1 MKNKIYQM
9 LKRFN
14 ELNSTTYLSASDK
27 ANKYG
32 QYNRSMNLTKF
43 VYQEFIGKEIN
54 NMKIIN
60 ILYGGSDKKTL
71 LIQLKDNSIVYS
83 INDDILLHNVSVYN
97 RKDAVILSKIIL
109 KANPNSKYK
118 NVNNIKI
125 ENY

>member
-1 MKNKIYQM
+1 M

-32 QYNRSMNLTKF
+32 QYNRAMNLTKF

-60 ILYGGSDKKTL
+60 ILYGGTDKKTL
-71 LIQLKDNSIVYS
+71 LIQLKDSSIVYS
-83 INDDILLHNVSVYN
+83 INDDILLHNMSVSN